1 MAQLEDKDIEVLGY
15 YAHQGMRERYWNYIN
30 YVEKRELG
38 QGYSGYGILALGVV
52 RNDNMPGKIA
62 NNYAQNYVESHPVNG
77 KTHLSEQGWEQVGKD
92 LLVTDF
98 AERQAHFA
106 QNRPDL
112 ALNLP
117 VENVYYSH
125 KVAFEKNGID
135 AHAWTPAI
143 LIDASYARTG
153 NHAES
158 NQIWHEMLNSENL
171 GLSRAVHSLKR
182 QGANDELVSMYTVN
196 QTRAYAEALTD
207 VPYTSLDT
215 IRTTEPTRTGKL
227 ENHFYHKEGSMWLE
241 GYVVGGALPY
251 ILPVLSSDKVHHL
264 EAISKG
270 RASQI
275 GLSADENRHDLD
287 PNRKIALSR
296 QTIAD
301 NRNYGQEQHMTAHQ
315 PTPQRDVQSD
325 KEPNPRRERFEQL
338 FAAVMGDD
346 DVTTRHIQKEIMN
359 SEFGQQFVAQAK
371 ATVAEQD
378 RQAQEQ
384 QAQLAQQAEIDAP
397 ARRGPVMRM

>member
-92 LLVTDF
+92 LLTADLAQRRAYV
-98 AERQAHFA
+98 A

-117 VENVYYSH
+117 VENVYHSH

-158 NQIWHEMLNSENL
+158 NQIWHEMLNSESL

-196 QTRAYAEALTD
+196 QTRAYAEA
-207 VPYTSLDT
+207 
-215 IRTTEPTRTGKL
+215 
-227 ENHFYHKEGSMWLE
+227 
-241 GYVVGGALPY
+241 A
-251 ILPVLSSDKVHHL
+251 
-264 EAISKG
+264 
-270 RASQI
+270 
-275 GLSADENRHDLD
+275 
-287 PNRKIALSR
+287 
-296 QTIAD
+296 
-301 NRNYGQEQHMTAHQ
+301 
-315 PTPQRDVQSD
+315 
-325 KEPNPRRERFEQL
+325 
-338 FAAVMGDD
+338 
-346 DVTTRHIQKEIMN
+346 
-359 SEFGQQFVAQAK
+359 
-371 ATVAEQD
+371 
-378 RQAQEQ
+378 
-384 QAQLAQQAEIDAP
+384 
-397 ARRGPVMRM
+397 